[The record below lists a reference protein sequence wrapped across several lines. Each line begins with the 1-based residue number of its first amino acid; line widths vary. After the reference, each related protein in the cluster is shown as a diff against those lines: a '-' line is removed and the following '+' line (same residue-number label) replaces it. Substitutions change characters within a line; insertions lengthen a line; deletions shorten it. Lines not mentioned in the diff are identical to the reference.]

1 MYPFKEIEEKWRIFW
16 EEKGFYKTDLNKID
30 NKYYS
35 LMMFPYPSGDM
46 HVGHG
51 RNYILGDAVFRYK
64 KMKGFNVLTPMG
76 WDAFGLP
83 AENAAIKNKIHP
95 KEWTLN
101 NIKKFKSQFKD
112 WGISYDWE
120 REIAAC
126 HPGYYKWTQ
135 WFFLLFYKNGLA
147 YKKKAFVNFCPSCQ
161 TVLANEQVVDQKCER
176 CGTSVIQKNL
186 EQWFFKITDF
196 AEELL
201 NDLDTLTGW
210 PERVKIMQKNWIGLS
225 EGVEIDFKIEGLD
238 KPLTIF
244 TTRPDTAFGVTF
256 LAIAPEHPLVETLI
270 ETSPNRKEIEDFIFE
285 TINLDRFKRTSED
298 TEKKGIF
305 TGRYAINPL
314 NKDRVPIYIANFV
327 LMEYGTGAIMA
338 VPAHDQRDFLFA
350 KKYNLPIKVVIQN
363 FSKNLNSSTMNEAY
377 TEEGIMTD
385 SGEFNGLLSSEGI
398 KKISQWIEDKGFG
411 RRTKHTR
418 LRDWLISRQR
428 YWGAPIPIIYCER
441 CGIVPVPEKDLPV
454 LLPNDVVFMPT
465 GESPLKTSKTF
476 LHTICPKCGKDAT
489 RETDTMDTFVDSSWY
504 FLRYLY
510 PRDEEKPFGEL
521 VNRWLPVDQYIGGIE
536 HAILHL
542 LYARFF
548 IKALYRFGLVKFRE
562 PFKNLFTQGMIIK
575 NGFKMSKSKGNVVN
589 PKPLIEKYGAD
600 TVRLYTLFIG
610 PPEKD
615 AEWKDEAVEGAYRF
629 LNRLWNLCMENKEL
643 IKKGKDKKANLE
655 KKEEKNLW
663 HILNRL
669 IKKITDDI
677 EGDFHF
683 NTAISGIMELTN
695 ALADYLSSTK
705 EPDAGLVREVIL
717 KTILCLSPFAP
728 FICEEL
734 WQILTE
740 KNDGILSERWPE
752 YDPSALKKETVTVV
766 FQING
771 KIRSKAEL
779 PAGSTK
785 EELEKIAL
793 SDPVI
798 QKWLENKTIKKIIT
812 VLDKLVNIV
821 I

>member
-1 MYPFKEIEEKWRIFW
+1 
-16 EEKGFYKTDLNKID
+16 
-30 NKYYS
+30 
-35 LMMFPYPSGDM
+35 
-46 HVGHG
+46 
-51 RNYILGDAVFRYK
+51 
-64 KMKGFNVLTPMG
+64 
-76 WDAFGLP
+76 
-83 AENAAIKNKIHP
+83 
-95 KEWTLN
+95 
-101 NIKKFKSQFKD
+101 
-112 WGISYDWE
+112 
-120 REIAAC
+120 
-126 HPGYYKWTQ
+126 
-135 WFFLLFYKNGLA
+135 
-147 YKKKAFVNFCPSCQ
+147 
-161 TVLANEQVVDQKCER
+161 
-176 CGTSVIQKNL
+176 
-186 EQWFFKITDF
+186 
-196 AEELL
+196 
-201 NDLDTLTGW
+201 
-210 PERVKIMQKNWIGLS
+210 
-225 EGVEIDFKIEGLD
+225 
-238 KPLTIF
+238 
-244 TTRPDTAFGVTF
+244 
-256 LAIAPEHPLVETLI
+256 
-270 ETSPNRKEIEDFIFE
+270 
-285 TINLDRFKRTSED
+285 
-298 TEKKGIF
+298 
-305 TGRYAINPL
+305 
-314 NKDRVPIYIANFV
+314 
-327 LMEYGTGAIMA
+327 
-338 VPAHDQRDFLFA
+338 
-350 KKYNLPIKVVIQN
+350 
-363 FSKNLNSSTMNEAY
+363 
-377 TEEGIMTD
+377 
-385 SGEFNGLLSSEGI
+385 
-398 KKISQWIEDKGFG
+398 
-411 RRTKHTR
+411 
-418 LRDWLISRQR
+418 
-428 YWGAPIPIIYCER
+428 
-441 CGIVPVPEKDLPV
+441 
-454 LLPNDVVFMPT
+454 
-465 GESPLKTSKTF
+465 
-476 LHTICPKCGKDAT
+476 
-489 RETDTMDTFVDSSWY
+489 
-504 FLRYLY
+504 
-510 PRDEEKPFGEL
+510 
-521 VNRWLPVDQYIGGIE
+521 
-536 HAILHL
+536 
-542 LYARFF
+542 
-548 IKALYRFGLVKFRE
+548 
-562 PFKNLFTQGMIIK
+562 MIIK

-785 EELEKIAL
+785 EELEKTAL